1 MLWWIIKHLK
11 CVEKWLHLTES
22 LCKWIPN
29 ILYWRRLTPTI
40 FHRNVIN
47 KCICSVPQSASK
59 QLKWKSRQDLF
70 YLTEIDYLYEFL
82 TMQQFLLSAGF
93 DCGSILVMQKLIA
106 LGLSFGGMKSV
117 KTGETLFKIV
127 PLSYGWPFCELSH
140 EAEAETI
147 QKSFYIL
154 MMY

>member
-1 MLWWIIKHLK
+1 
-11 CVEKWLHLTES
+11 
-22 LCKWIPN
+22 
-29 ILYWRRLTPTI
+29 
-40 FHRNVIN
+40 
-47 KCICSVPQSASK
+47 
-59 QLKWKSRQDLF
+59 
-70 YLTEIDYLYEFL
+70 
-82 TMQQFLLSAGF
+82 MQQFLLSAGF